1 MLSSY
6 SPSQFTPHRA
16 YQIRNLHITVARLSE
31 MVHKV
36 AKASFY
42 LDNTYALK
50 PSALSHTV
58 NADIKHRQLN
68 STAEGHRS
76 ITEASLDSLV
86 LLKATIPVMAL
97 LWQRLGPQ

>member
-6 SPSQFTPHRA
+6 SSSQFTPHRA
-16 YQIRNLHITVARLSE
+16 YQIRNLHITVARL
-31 MVHKV
+31 MVHKA

-42 LDNTYALK
+42 LDSTYALK

-68 STAEGHRS
+68 STAEGHQS
-76 ITEASLDSLV
+76 VTVEASLDSLV
-86 LLKATIPVMAL
+86 LLKRQLPL
-97 LWQRLGPQ
+97 